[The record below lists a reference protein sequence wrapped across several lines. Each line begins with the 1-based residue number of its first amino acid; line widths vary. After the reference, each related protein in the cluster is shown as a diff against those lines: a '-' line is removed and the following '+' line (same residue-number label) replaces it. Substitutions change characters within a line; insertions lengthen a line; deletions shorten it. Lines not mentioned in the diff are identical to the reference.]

1 MEEHGI
7 GRPSTYA
14 PTIATITD
22 RGYVERDENKRLAP
36 TAIAFAVN
44 DLLVEHFAN
53 IVDKEFTADM
63 EQKFDD
69 IAEGKEK
76 WREVIEGFYT
86 PFHANL
92 ENGQGRG
99 QKELMEEKTDKVCEK
114 CGTQWL

>member
-1 MEEHGI
+1 
-7 GRPSTYA
+7 
-14 PTIATITD
+14 
-22 RGYVERDENKRLAP
+22 
-36 TAIAFAVN
+36 
-44 DLLVEHFAN
+44 
-53 IVDKEFTADM
+53 M

-114 CGTQWL
+114 CGTNGYKTRTLRKVYGVFKLSGVQNNDTIEY

>member
-53 IVDKEFTADM
+53 IVDKDSLRIWNRSLT
-63 EQKFDD
+63 
-69 IAEGKEK
+69 ISPKEK
-76 WREVIEGFYT
+76 KSGAR
-86 PFHANL
+86 
-92 ENGQGRG
+92 
-99 QKELMEEKTDKVCEK
+99 
-114 CGTQWL
+114 